1 MRNHMRGWALFE
13 MARGWSVSVVLL
25 AALTTSQAAT
35 SVPTHVYDL
44 WDSVVSKHVTQGVLE
59 GIPLHIV
66 DYRSISQDENY
77 TAFIDAIAKV
87 NTTGLDR
94 NETYAFFVNV
104 YNALAIK
111 MIVEHPCTSS
121 LFHSCSPIKS
131 IKDIGSLFHPV
142 WTKPAGVVGGKEW
155 SLDDVENFLRNPKPF
170 KEDSRLHA
178 SIVCASI
185 SCPNVRMEAF
195 RPQRISEQM
204 DDQMH
209 DFLANS
215 KKGFLLDRSANTL
228 HLSSIFLWFSGD
240 FAAYGGV
247 LEFIRPYISP
257 DDAQF
262 ISAHSLKEDYFTYD
276 WDVNGKPPCTCV
288 H

>member
-1 MRNHMRGWALFE
+1 MAGGWRTVSWWVVFLF
-13 MARGWSVSVVLL
+13 L
-25 AALTTSQAAT
+25 AASRAAT
-35 SVPTHVYDL
+35 GIPTHVYDL
-44 WDSVVSKHVTQGVLE
+44 WDSVVSKHVSQGALE
-59 GIPLHIV
+59 GIPLHVV
-66 DYRSISQDENY
+66 DYRSIRQDANY

-87 NTTGLDR
+87 NATGLSRD
-94 NETYAFFVNV
+94 ETYAFFVNV

-111 MIVEHPCTSS
+111 MIVEHPCTHS
-121 LFHSCSPIKS
+121 LLHSCSPIKS
-131 IKDIGSLFHPV
+131 IRDIGSLLHPV
-142 WTKPAGVVGGKEW
+142 WTMPAGVVGGKEW
-155 SLDDVENFLRNPKPF
+155 SLDDVENFLRNPAPF

-195 RPQRISEQM
+195 RPERVSEQM
-204 DDQMH
+204 DDQLR

-257 DDAQF
+257 EDAQF
-262 ISAHSLKEDYFTYD
+262 ISSAHSLKVDYFSYD

-288 H
+288 Y